1 MSTQDKSPARATNT
15 DQAPNNEQAVQTTH
29 TTRKPLIFHTILR
42 EDDEAFYTLCGFTVP
57 KQHSVRPKSKEQRD
71 RQQCHHCRDM
81 AKLAADLDR
90 ERDRRQR
97 AEQVTEYILRVL
109 DEKEGQ

>member
-1 MSTQDKSPARATNT
+1 MRTNEKNPARATNT

-57 KQHSVRPKSKEQRD
+57 KRHSARPKSREQRE
-71 RQQCHHCRDM
+71 RQRCAHCRDM
-81 AKLAADLDR
+81 EKLSADLDR
-90 ERDRRQR
+90 ERDLRQR

-109 DEKEGQ
+109 ENEGE